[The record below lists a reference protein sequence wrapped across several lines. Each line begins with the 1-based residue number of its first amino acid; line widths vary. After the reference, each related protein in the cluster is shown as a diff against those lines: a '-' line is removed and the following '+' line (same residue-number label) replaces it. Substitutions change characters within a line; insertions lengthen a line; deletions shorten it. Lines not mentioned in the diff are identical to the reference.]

1 LFVLGIVGPGA
12 AYSTIGKAGKRLLKH
27 LDLPDKLNDTFRLL
41 DKGQDIGKGSNEG
54 ADLIE
59 ATIKNCLRNSFS
71 GETLVATESGPRP
84 ISTIAIGD
92 RVLAYDEDT
101 GVTGLFTV
109 TDVLIHVDPV
119 QVHLTIDGEHVETT
133 PEHPFF
139 TLERG
144 WVDAGEL
151 RVGERVRR
159 ANGFYG
165 LVQAVVVETE
175 PQVMYNLTVAEAHT
189 FFVGAQHW
197 LVHNTNCNVV
207 VKAINAG
214 LPNRNGVGKTSGY
227 LFDSNGNMI
236 GDIIVSG
243 HNKYSRDSTLVRG
256 HQGKFTIQDHVEA
269 QAAGIM
275 RDNNISD
282 ATLVINNHPCSNGI
296 NTCQNLLPNMV
307 PEGSNLRVIVPDGYD
322 SRGAYEQVFTGVP

>member
-1 LFVLGIVGPGA
+1 
-12 AYSTIGKAGKRLLKH
+12 
-27 LDLPDKLNDTFRLL
+27 
-41 DKGQDIGKGSNEG
+41 
-54 ADLIE
+54 
-59 ATIKNCLRNSFS
+59 
-71 GETLVATESGPRP
+71 
-84 ISTIAIGD
+84 
-92 RVLAYDEDT
+92 
-101 GVTGLFTV
+101 
-109 TDVLIHVDPV
+109 VLIHVDPV